1 MDRVPVIAF
10 VSDAILPYHHGGKE
24 LRIHEMTHRIAT
36 SAEVH
41 VYTMKWWDGPRV
53 RREGGITYHAVSR
66 RFPLYVKDRRSL
78 SQAALFACACLR
90 LLTSRF
96 DVLEADHI
104 PYAQLFVL
112 RLVTRVRGK
121 RLVAT
126 WHEVWGR
133 KYWCEYLGRMGVLAW
148 WAEWLA
154 VRMPDRIIAVSP
166 ETAERLRGIAG
177 PRTAITVAPN
187 GVDLEAIAAVP
198 ADPIGTDLVVVGRLL
213 SHKRIDLL
221 LEAIALLHV
230 QGSPVTCR
238 VIGDGPE
245 RASLHERAQAL
256 GVAAAVE
263 FRHDV
268 VEEKEVYALVKSA
281 RVFAFPSSREGF
293 GLAVLEAL
301 ACGLPV
307 VTTSAP
313 DNMARHLVT
322 RSRRGAIC
330 EPTAVAFATALKDAL
345 ARFPA
350 AFDGDKEPEAWLT
363 EYNAD
368 AMAARVR
375 EALLS

>member
-1 MDRVPVIAF
+1 MIRRPVIAF

-24 LRIHEMTHRIAT
+24 VRIRQMTQRIAD
-36 SAEVH
+36 SADVH
-41 VYTMKWWDGPRV
+41 VYTMKWWDGPSV

-66 RFPLYVKDRRSL
+66 RFPLYVKGRRSL
-78 SQAALFACACLR
+78 RQAVLFALACLK
-90 LLTSRF
+90 LFTCRF

-133 KYWCEYLGRMGVLAW
+133 EYWREYIGPVGLLAW

-154 VRMPDRIIAVSP
+154 ARMPDRIIAVSP
-166 ETAERLRGIAG
+166 ETAERLRAITGSKVW
-177 PRTAITVAPN
+177 ITVAPN
-187 GVDLEAIAAVP
+187 GVDLEAISAVP
-198 ADPIGTDLVVVGRLL
+198 QESVGTDLVVVGRLL

-221 LEAIALLHV
+221 LEAIALLHAH
-230 QGSPVTCR
+230 GSPVTCR
-238 VIGDGPE
+238 VVGDGPE
-245 RASLHERAQAL
+245 RTALQERAQAL
-256 GVAAAVE
+256 GVAGAVD

-268 VEEKEVYALVKSA
+268 AEEKEVYELVKSA
-281 RVFAFPSSREGF
+281 RVCAFPSAREGF

-301 ACGLPV
+301 ACGLAV

-313 DNMARHLVT
+313 DNMARHLVV
-322 RSRRGAIC
+322 RSQRGTVC
-330 EPTAVAFATALKDAL
+330 EPTVTAFAEALKGAL
-345 ARFPA
+345 DRFPA
-350 AFDGDKEPEAWLT
+350 TPNGGREAEAWLS
-363 EYNAD
+363 EYSAS
-368 AMAARVR
+368 AMAERVR

>member
-24 LRIHEMTHRIAT
+24 LRIHQMTHRIAA

-53 RREGGITYHAVSR
+53 RCEGGITFHALSR
-66 RFPLYVKDRRSL
+66 LIPLYSRDRRSL
-78 SQAALFACACLR
+78 RQAALFACACSR
-90 LLTSRF
+90 LLTDRF

-112 RLVTRVRGK
+112 GLITRVRGK

-126 WHEVWGR
+126 WHEVWGK
-133 KYWCEYLGRMGVLAW
+133 KYWHEYLGRVGALAW

-166 ETAERLRGIAG
+166 ETAERLRGVT
-177 PRTAITVAPN
+177 RTKVPITVAPN

-198 ADPIGTDLVVVGRLL
+198 PDPVGTDLVVVGRLL
-213 SHKRIDLL
+213 GHKRIDLL
-221 LEAIALLHV
+221 LEALALLDA

-245 RASLHERAQAL
+245 RVALQERAQAL
-256 GVAAAVE
+256 GIAGSVE

-268 VEEKEVYALVKSA
+268 AEEKEVYALLKSA
-281 RVFAFPSSREGF
+281 RVFAFPSAREGF

-301 ACGLPV
+301 ACALPV

-313 DNMARHLVT
+313 DNMARHLVA
-322 RSRRGAIC
+322 RSRRGTVC
-330 EPTAVAFATALKDAL
+330 EPTAATFAAALKDAL

-350 AFDGDKEPEAWLT
+350 ASDGGKEPEAWLT
-363 EYNAD
+363 EYSAE